1 MDVGAKLSKGRPKY
15 RCVKTVDFGDFG
27 VNAGLC
33 VGRVFITKR
42 IMLMVLNLAENCC
55 ILSATLSTFRDEGS
69 KLKKSDV
76 NAAASGGKSRFNKF
90 ST

>member
-1 MDVGAKLSKGRPKY
+1 MGVGAKLSKGRPKY

-33 VGRVFITKR
+33 VGRVFITKKDDANGFKFSWKLLYF
-42 IMLMVLNLAENCC
+42 IGHFVD
-55 ILSATLSTFRDEGS
+55 FQGWGS

-76 NAAASGGKSRFNKF
+76 NTAASGGKSRFKKF
-90 ST
+90 TR